1 MRIALGLEYDGI
13 AFCGWQTQPSGCA
26 VQDVVDGALS
36 EIAAQRLTTQC
47 AGRTDAGVHAL
58 GQVVH
63 FDTSATRPMTAWV
76 RGVNTLLP
84 RTVAVT
90 WACAVGPEFHARY
103 CALGRSYAYVLL
115 NRRERPGVLAGHVGW
130 YHHPLQVEPM
140 RVAAAALLGVHDF
153 SAFRAAECQARTP
166 VKELRRL
173 SIERRGDLLLF
184 ELAADAFLHHMVR
197 NIVGCLVKV
206 GSGQRPPDWMRQ
218 VLEGRDR
225 ERAAPTFAPNGLYFT
240 GVQYDAVWGLP
251 TPTTTAAGDLIAA
264 LRLPAGPEL
273 STEGAR

>member
-1 MRIALGLEYDGI
+1 MRIALGLEYDGSG
-13 AFCGWQTQPSGCA
+13 FCGWQTQPSGCA
-26 VQDVVDGALS
+26 VQDALDVALS
-36 EIAAQRLTTQC
+36 DIAAHPVETQC

-63 FDTSATRPMTAWV
+63 FDTSAARPMTAWV

-90 WACAVGPEFHARY
+90 WARAVGPEFHARY
-103 CALGRSYAYVLL
+103 SARGRSYAYVLL
-115 NRRERPGVLAGHVGW
+115 NRRERPGLLGGHVGW

-140 RVAAAALLGVHDF
+140 RLAAATLLGVHDF

-173 SIERRGDLLLF
+173 CIERRGDLLVF

-197 NIVGCLVKV
+197 NIVGCLVRV
-206 GSGQRPPDWMRQ
+206 GSGQRTPEWVQQ

-240 GVQYDAVWGLP
+240 GVQYDAIWGLP
-251 TPTTTAAGDLIAA
+251 ARPTTAAGDLIAA
-264 LRLPAGPEL
+264 VRLSAGPEL
-273 STEGAR
+273 SVEGTS